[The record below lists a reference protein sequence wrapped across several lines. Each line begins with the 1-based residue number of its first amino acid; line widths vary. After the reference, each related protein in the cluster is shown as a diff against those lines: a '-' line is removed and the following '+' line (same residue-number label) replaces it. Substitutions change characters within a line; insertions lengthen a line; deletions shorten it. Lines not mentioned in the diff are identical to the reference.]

1 MPHAGQQVHAIDTCD
16 LNTQNRGELDIFWKS
31 SQNRDLVVGVAQLVE
46 LRIVVPAVVG
56 SSPIAHPT
64 TKFSYIAIGA
74 DEIRT
79 GLAIEIPCCA
89 SHLCNARLLPLL
101 RSTKARSN

>member
-56 SSPIAHPT
+56 SSPIAHPN
-64 TKFSYIAIGA
+64 FAL
-74 DEIRT
+74 RRR
-79 GLAIEIPCCA
+79 LRA
-89 SHLCNARLLPLL
+89 SSGQAHPLL
-101 RSTKARSN
+101 DAV